1 MNKKLIRLTESDLR
15 RIVKESVQ
23 RILKEG
29 SDSEEDG
36 EINIAD
42 WVYNILSEDI
52 GDENGQ
58 LEKLISQMGNAGV
71 FTIEFTI
78 ETKDKT
84 PDVLY
89 MTDTDTVMED
99 AKKFINDPEIL
110 AHMRTA
116 VDAAIGMID
125 DDDLHDN
132 VENYWYDRYD
142 FYADSSNFLP
152 MEV

>member
-1 MNKKLIRLTESDLR
+1 MKQIIRLTESDLH

-29 SDSEEDG
+29 RDSEQTG

-42 WVYNILSEDI
+42 RVYDILSEDI

-58 LEKLISQMGNAGV
+58 LEELIYQMENAGV

-78 ETKDKT
+78 DTMDQT
-84 PDVLY
+84 PDVLS
-89 MTDTDTVMED
+89 MTDTDMVMEE

-125 DDDLHDN
+125 DNDLHDN
-132 VENYWYDRYD
+132 VENYWYDNYD
-142 FYADSSNFLP
+142 FYGDSSNFLP
-152 MEV
+152 RGV